1 MLRIGVS
8 GMRYVYRFVYRLYA
22 CLEKHE
28 QFQRLVKTFKGKV
41 VPRERLELS
50 RREGTRT

>member
-1 MLRIGVS
+1 
-8 GMRYVYRFVYRLYA
+8 
-22 CLEKHE
+22 
-28 QFQRLVKTFKGKV
+28 LVGINNRDVQKKGFSLVMGTTVQKSFGEV